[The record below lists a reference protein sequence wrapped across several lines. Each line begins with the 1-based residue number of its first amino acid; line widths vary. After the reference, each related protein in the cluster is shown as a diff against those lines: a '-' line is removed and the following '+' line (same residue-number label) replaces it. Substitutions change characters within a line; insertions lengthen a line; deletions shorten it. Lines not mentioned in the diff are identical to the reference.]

1 MTVDS
6 KVNLME
12 YQVFLQE
19 SALDDAVQR
28 LERKGNNV
36 FSASQVKPPDFR
48 TLILIVGPSD
58 MFLDPWAGAG
68 SL

>member
-6 KVNLME
+6 KVNLVE
-12 YQVFLQE
+12 YQVFH
-19 SALDDAVQR
+19 LDDAVQR

-36 FSASQVKPPDFR
+36 FSASQVKLPDFR